1 MACPSSN
8 VRCRIS
14 LRLLIC
20 RPMTKKVAGMFSFRR
35 ISSIF
40 GVVESVGPSSN
51 VRQIVFISVSL
62 GCGSFMQEDAAGRGG
77 ENKRAVASTSAL
89 MNLIMQS
96 VCPKNLISFRK
107 RGVGKRIKIF
117 ICKAYK
123 EIQQKN
129 SEKNLKKS
137 IDKRKRM

>member
-1 MACPSSN
+1 MDSDGMSVVKCTLQDLFAAADLSADD
-8 VRCRIS
+8 
-14 LRLLIC
+14 
-20 RPMTKKVAGMFSFRR
+20 KKVAGMFSFRR

-96 VCPKNLISFRK
+96 VCPKKLD
-107 RGVGKRIKIF
+107 F
-117 ICKAYK
+117 IPEKGCG
-123 EIQQKN
+123 
-129 SEKNLKKS
+129 EKN
-137 IDKRKRM
+137 